1 MSEKFERFYSA
12 SSQNMKR
19 SAIREILKLTQKSGM
34 ISFAGGLPSP
44 DSFPV
49 EDIKKIT
56 DEVLEEQGR
65 TALQYGTT
73 EGDLKLRRQLAERHN
88 KQGLSVTTD
97 NIVITT
103 GSQQAL
109 DLLGKI
115 LINPG
120 DYVICGLPSYLGAL
134 NAFVLYGAKLR
145 GITLDNNGM
154 RPDELEKALADLE
167 NKGEKVKFIYIIP
180 DFQNPAGVTV
190 PAKRR
195 LEIIRIAKQHNVL
208 IVEDSPYREVRFEG
222 EEQPLMYGLDD
233 SGIIITLHT
242 FSKIFAPGL
251 RLAWVIAHPEI
262 IDKIVIA
269 KQSADL
275 CSPSILQNIA
285 AKYIEKGLLDVN
297 LKKIISLYRERR
309 NYMIK
314 CLKEQMPEG
323 VSWTE
328 PQGGLFLFVTLPPTM
343 DAALLLERAIKK
355 NVAFVCGNVFFCND
369 EGHNTMRINFSYS
382 CPEEINEGVHR
393 LAEAIREEM
402 QNC

>member
-1 MSEKFERFYSA
+1 MSEKFGKFYSD

-19 SAIREILKLTQKSGM
+19 SAIREILKLTQKPGM

-44 DSFPV
+44 DSFPI
-49 EDIKKIT
+49 EDVKKIAV
-56 DEVLEEQGR
+56 EVLDEQGK

-73 EGDLKLRRQLAERHN
+73 EGDIKLRRQLAERHN
-88 KQGLSVTTD
+88 RQGLSVTTD

-115 LINPG
+115 FLNKG

-134 NAFVLYGAKLR
+134 NAFTVYGAKLR
-145 GITLDNNGM
+145 GIPLDNNGM
-154 RPDELEKALADLE
+154 RPDELEKAITELE
-167 NKGEKVKFIYIIP
+167 ARGEKIKFIYVIP
-180 DFQNPAGVTV
+180 DFQNPAGVTI
-190 PAKRR
+190 PAERR
-195 LEIIRIAKQHNVL
+195 LEIIRIAIRHNIL
-208 IVEDSPYREVRFEG
+208 IVEDSPYREVRFDG
-222 EEQPLMYGLDD
+222 VEQPVMYSLDKT
-233 SGIIITLHT
+233 GIIITLNT
-242 FSKIFAPGL
+242 FSKIFAPGF
-251 RLAWVIAHPEI
+251 RLAWVVADPEI

-275 CSPSILQNIA
+275 CSPVILQNIA
-285 AKYIEKGLLDVN
+285 AKYLEKGLLDVN
-297 LKKIISLYRERR
+297 LVKIVTLYRERR
-309 NYMIK
+309 DYMIK
-314 CLKEQMPEG
+314 CLSEQMPEG

-328 PQGGLFLFVTLPPTM
+328 PQGGLFLFVTLPPSM
-343 DAALLLERAIKK
+343 DSAILLERAIKK

-382 CPEEINEGVHR
+382 CMEDIYEGVRR

-402 QNC
+402 QAR